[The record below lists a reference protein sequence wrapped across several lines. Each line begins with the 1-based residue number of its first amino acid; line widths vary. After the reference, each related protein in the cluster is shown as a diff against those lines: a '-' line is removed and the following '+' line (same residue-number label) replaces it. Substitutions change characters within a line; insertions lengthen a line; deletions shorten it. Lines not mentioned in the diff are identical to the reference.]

1 MHWRVAQVKCLC
13 VTKLFPSIG
22 DIFKLWNII
31 YIYNNYLLMFNLML
45 IVLLLLCQK
54 SPFVFGTF
62 LKQQIQKERF
72 VSIANVV
79 HYFSQ
84 IVSVPRH
91 LRIWKRPTQLRQSV
105 SRWGRCLPCLLLK
118 GHIISIITI
127 MKVILIDNQTS
138 GVLRLNWP
146 PPYCEILPIKISN
159 KIKNNFIIFFF
170 LKIVT

>member
-31 YIYNNYLLMFNLML
+31 YIYNNYLLTFNLML

-72 VSIANVV
+72 VSTANVV

-105 SRWGRCLPCLLLK
+105 SRWGRCLPCIFLRGILFPSSRLWKLYLLITK
-118 GHIISIITI
+118 HQAFWGWIGHLHIV
-127 MKVILIDNQTS
+127 K
-138 GVLRLNWP
+138 
-146 PPYCEILPIKISN
+146 Y
-159 KIKNNFIIFFF
+159 F
-170 LKIVT
+170 LSK